1 MNRWIAARRTTSADG
16 STATE
21 TETHSSASQ
30 AGGAPVVDASRH
42 DRDVLPLVSCKRGLD
57 VARDRRL
64 FYTYLPYTYLPNTLE
79 TEDEGIMYVN
89 ACTARSRTRPYAPD
103 ASL

>member
-16 STATE
+16 SATE

-30 AGGAPVVDASRH
+30 AGSAPVVDASRH

-64 FYTYLPYTYLPNTLE
+64 FYTYLPYTYLSHTLE
-79 TEDEGIMYVN
+79 TEDEGTTY
-89 ACTARSRTRPYAPD
+89 ARSRTRPYAPD